1 MTIER
6 LIIVGNFSS
15 QKKNQTNKKNIKKQ
29 KFKTLLE
36 HLAEIF

>member
-15 QKKNQTNKKNIKKQ
+15 QKNPNKQKKHKKQ

>member
-6 LIIVGNFSS
+6 LIIVENFSS
-15 QKKNQTNKKNIKKQ
+15 QKKTQTNKHKKQ

>member
-15 QKKNQTNKKNIKKQ
+15 QKKNQTKKHKKQ

-36 HLAEIF
+36 HLAEFF

>member
-15 QKKNQTNKKNIKKQ
+15 QKKNKQKNIKKQ

-36 HLAEIF
+36 HLAEFF